1 MLTQRC
7 AVAAAGWALL
17 LSGCSGGAPSTVAT
31 PVAVPT
37 SASPTPTPS
46 PAPAVDPLTGTAP
59 QGTARVVVLK
69 VDNGPLAR
77 PYQRGLA
84 AAAMVFQELME
95 GGSTRLLAV
104 YDNGFD
110 GEVGPVRSIRESDPD
125 LLGQFGPV
133 ALGFSGGNAGVKAGF
148 RTAVRAGRIFDAS
161 YDALPGLYRLGERR
175 ADARNFFTTPARLAA
190 ALPGATTVRPTGLRF
205 GPRVGGTPAATAA
218 ASFSGDSTV
227 RVAADPATGR
237 WSVFQD
243 GRQMAD
249 YAPAN
254 VIVQSVPVR
263 ASRYQDIHGVN
274 TPFTVS
280 TGRGPVSVLRD
291 GMRVDGTWQRA
302 NVSGVTRYLDAAG
315 RDLRLKPGPT
325 LVLLLPAGR
334 PLTTG

>member
-1 MLTQRC
+1 MITRRSGASVIGLT
-7 AVAAAGWALL
+7 LL
-17 LSGCSGGAPSTVAT
+17 LVGCSGGAPSTVAT
-31 PVAVPT
+31 PVAVRT
-37 SASPTPTPS
+37 SASPTP
-46 PAPAVDPLTGTAP
+46 APPVAVDPLTGTAP
-59 QGTARVVVLK
+59 PGAARVVVLK
-69 VDNGPLAR
+69 VDNSPLAR

-84 AAAMVFQELME
+84 AAALVFQELME
-95 GGSTRLLAV
+95 GGSTRLLAL
-104 YDNGFD
+104 YDNGFA
-110 GEVGPVRSIRESDPD
+110 GEVGPVRSVRESDPD

-133 ALGFSGGNAGVKAGF
+133 ALGFSGGNEGVKAGF
-148 RTAVRAGRIFDAS
+148 RTAVRAGQIFDAS
-161 YDALPGLYRLGERR
+161 YDAFPGLYRLGERR

-190 ALPGATTVRPTGLRF
+190 AVPGATTVRPSGLRF
-205 GPRVGGTPAATAA
+205 GPMIGGTPAATAA

-227 RVAADPATGR
+227 RVAADPTAGR

-243 GRQMAD
+243 GRQMTD

-280 TGRGPVSVLRD
+280 TGGGAVSVLRD
-291 GMRVDGTWQRA
+291 GKRVDGTWQRA
-302 NVSGVTRYLDAAG
+302 NVSGVTRYLDIAG
-315 RDLRLKPGPT
+315 QDLRLKPGPT